1 MKIAFAQQNETIDD
15 VIYRVAGN
23 SVSLEQVLK
32 INPNLLALERLPIG
46 TQVKIPDAQIT
57 TTKQVQAI
65 NLWD

>member
-46 TQVKIPDAQIT
+46 TQVNIPDAQIT
-57 TTKQVQAI
+57 TTKQVKAI